1 MCLNTTLNASLVIGF
16 LVEHEL
22 LEKMSM
28 DEHPGIRKAIL
39 IDRPNR
45 FLGRVSFDDK
55 ITEAFIPNPGR
66 MLELMIPGNE
76 VFIRENSAP
85 HRKTDYDM
93 IGLEYNGVLVS
104 IDSNLPN
111 RFIKKLLLS
120 YKLPFFK
127 DYDTVI
133 PEPRAFE
140 GRFDFKLTGAQGASF
155 IEVKSCTLVEEG
167 RAIFP
172 DSPTTRGARH
182 LRHLTAA
189 LKENQVKRSAIIF
202 VIQRP
207 DAKVFSP
214 NDNTDPHFGDALR
227 FAHAN
232 GVEVFPLVT
241 QVVNWD
247 LKLIKQIPYELEHF
261 ITRT

>member
-1 MCLNTTLNASLVIGF
+1 MN
-16 LVEHEL
+16 EP
-22 LEKMSM
+22 
-28 DEHPGIRKAIL
+28 PGIRKAVL

-45 FLGRVSFDDK
+45 FLGRVRLDGHV
-55 ITEAFIPNPGR
+55 TEVFIPNPGR
-66 MLELMIPGNE
+66 MFELMLPGNE
-76 VFIRENSAP
+76 VFLRENNAP

-111 RFIKKLLLS
+111 RFIKKLLISHELS
-120 YKLPFFK
+120 FFK

-133 PEPRAFE
+133 PEPQAFA
-140 GRFDFKLTGAQGASF
+140 GRFDFKLTGAAGSSF

-172 DSPTTRGARH
+172 DAPTTRGARH
-182 LRHLTAA
+182 VRHLTAA
-189 LKENQVKRSAIIF
+189 LKENQVKRAAIIF

-214 NDNTDPHFGDALR
+214 NDNTDPKFADALR

-232 GVEVFPLVT
+232 GVEIFPLVT

-247 LKLIKQIPYELEHF
+247 LKLIRQIPYELEHF
-261 ITRT
+261 IDKN

>member
-1 MCLNTTLNASLVIGF
+1 MND
-16 LVEHEL
+16 VER
-22 LEKMSM
+22 
-28 DEHPGIRKAIL
+28 ITAATL

-45 FLGRVSFDDK
+45 FLGRVRLDGQV
-55 ITEAFIPNPGR
+55 TEVFIPNPGR
-66 MLELMIPGNE
+66 MYELMIPGNE
-76 VFIRENSAP
+76 VFLRENSAP
-85 HRKTDYDM
+85 HRKTDFDM

-111 RFIKKLLLS
+111 RFIKRLLLS
-120 YKLPFFK
+120 HELSFFT

-140 GRFDFKLTGAQGASF
+140 GRFDFKLTGSKGASF
-155 IEVKSCTLVEEG
+155 IEVKSCTLVEEE

-182 LRHLTAA
+182 LRHLAAA
-189 LKENQVKRSAIIF
+189 LKENHVERAAIIF

-207 DAKVFSP
+207 DAKIFSP
-214 NDNTDPHFGDALR
+214 NDNTDRKFGDALR

-232 GVEVFPLVT
+232 GVEIYPLVT
-241 QVVNWD
+241 KVVDWD
-247 LKLIKQIPYELEHF
+247 LKLMKQIPYELNYF
-261 ITRT
+261 INRT

>member
-1 MCLNTTLNASLVIGF
+1 
-16 LVEHEL
+16 
-22 LEKMSM
+22 M
-28 DEHPGIRKAIL
+28 DETSGIRKAIL

-45 FLGRVSFDDK
+45 FLGRVHLDGK
-55 ITEAFIPNPGR
+55 VTEVFIPNPGR

-76 VFIRENSAP
+76 VFLRENRGA

-111 RFIKKLLLS
+111 RFIKKLLNSLE
-120 YKLPFFK
+120 LPFFK
-127 DYDTVI
+127 DYDVVI
-133 PEPRAFE
+133 PEPRAFD
-140 GRFDFKLTGAQGASF
+140 GRFDFKLTGISGSTY
-155 IEVKSCTLVEEG
+155 IEIKSCTLIEEG

-172 DSPTTRGARH
+172 DAPTTRGTRH
-182 LRHLTAA
+182 LRHLAAA
-189 LKENQVKRSAIIF
+189 LRENQVKRAAVIF

-207 DAKVFSP
+207 DATIFSP
-214 NDNTDPHFGDALR
+214 NDNTDPKFGDALR

-232 GVEVFPLVT
+232 GVEIFPLVT

-247 LKLIKQIPYELEHF
+247 LELVKQIPFELDYF
-261 ITRT
+261 TKGI

>member
-1 MCLNTTLNASLVIGF
+1 MNKIQ
-16 LVEHEL
+16 
-22 LEKMSM
+22 
-28 DEHPGIRKAIL
+28 GIRNAVL

-45 FLGRVSFDDK
+45 FLGRVRLEGQV
-55 ITEAFIPNPGR
+55 TEVFIPNPGR

-76 VFIRENSAP
+76 VFLRENSAP

-111 RFIKKLLLS
+111 RFIKRLLLS
-120 YKLPFFK
+120 YELPFFK
-127 DYDTVI
+127 DYNDVT

-140 GRFDFKLTGAQGASF
+140 GRFDFKLTGPKGSSF

-172 DSPTTRGARH
+172 DSPTTRGTRH
-182 LRHLTAA
+182 LRHLAAA
-189 LKENQVKRSAIIF
+189 LKENHVKRSAIIF

-214 NDNTDPHFGDALR
+214 NDDTDPKFGEALR

-232 GVEVFPLVT
+232 GVEVIPLVT

-261 ITRT
+261 INKN